1 MKKYLALI
9 MAIILLLTLGACGKS
24 NTEGTTSETEINS
37 EIIAETD
44 VSEEE
49 TSSVASDDEEENLTS
64 KESSTDENGE
74 TLTEK
79 ATEKSSVP
87 TTDAEILAAYTTVM
101 NKAKTDKAGFTLAEW
116 QELPSDS
123 ASRKVSKGTSIVGA
137 ALNVANNFM
146 TSEEKAKKNPTTYEK
161 GGDMAAFPI
170 RNTPYGCTL
179 TDTSV
184 LKSVKCEQLSNGN
197 VKITLVLKD
206 ELNPEPAPAG
216 SGNSPS
222 NTGKVIT
229 PISKAEIDEN
239 LNGGVVSAVCKDIS
253 YSLLFH
259 DVTSTVVYNPKTNE
273 IVSLKQITKVTVSGK
288 GKIAGMEI
296 VVDKQELINTK
307 EITDLKY

>member
-1 MKKYLALI
+1 MKKYFALI
-9 MAIILLLTLGACGKS
+9 MTVVLLLTLGACGRS
-24 NTEGTTSETEINS
+24 DTEEITSETEITDESSTEVNVAEEEPASVTSDAKEDNS
-37 EIIAETD
+37 T
-44 VSEEE
+44 SEE
-49 TSSVASDDEEENLTS
+49 SL
-64 KESSTDENGE
+64 TDENGE

-79 ATEKSSVP
+79 TTEKSSIP
-87 TTDAEILAAYTTVM
+87 TTDAEILAAYTKVM

-161 GGDMAAFPI
+161 GGDMASFPI
-170 RNTPYGCTL
+170 RKTPYGCTL

-184 LKSVKCEQLSNGN
+184 LKSIKCEKLSNGN
-197 VKITLVLKD
+197 IKITLVLKD

-239 LNGGVVSAVCKDIS
+239 INGGVVSAVCKDIS

-259 DVTSTVVYNPKTNE
+259 DVTSTVVYNPETDE